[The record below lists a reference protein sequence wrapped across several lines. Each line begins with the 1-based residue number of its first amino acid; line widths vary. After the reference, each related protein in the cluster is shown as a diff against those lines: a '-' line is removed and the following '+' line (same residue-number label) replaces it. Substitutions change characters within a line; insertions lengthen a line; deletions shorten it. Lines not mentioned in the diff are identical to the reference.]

1 METIIDIKHLTKIYR
16 TRKKL
21 PGISG
26 ALKGLFSRQFTETKA
41 VDNISLTVKQGEL
54 VGFLG
59 PNGAGK
65 TTTLK
70 MLSGILYPT
79 AGEIDILGFN
89 PSKRP
94 IELRKQFALVMG
106 NKQQLWWDL
115 PARESFVLLQALY
128 EVPEEKFNVRLRE
141 MAKLLDV
148 EKLLDKQVRNL
159 SLGERMKLE
168 LIAALLHDPK
178 VIFLDEPTLGLDV
191 VAQQK
196 LREFIKHYNQQY
208 KTTILLTSHY
218 MEDIKALCKRVVII
232 DKGKIVYDGDINKLS
247 SEQSETKTIKATFG
261 QAIKPI
267 VLKKYGNIR
276 ALSDQVFEIDIPKS
290 KLQSRLSRLLKDFD
304 VTDLTI
310 TETDIADVL
319 RQLFTH

>member
-1 METIIDIKHLTKIYR
+1 MDPIISIKNLTKIYR
-16 TRKKL
+16 TRKKA
-21 PGISG
+21 PGVGG
-26 ALKGLFSRQFTETKA
+26 AVKGLFSRQHIETKA
-41 VDNISLTVKQGEL
+41 VDNISLTVKKGEL

-70 MLSGILYPT
+70 MLSGILSPT
-79 AGEIDILGFN
+79 SGELDVLGFN

-115 PARESFVLLQALY
+115 PARESFILLKALY
-128 EVPEEKFNVRLRE
+128 EIPEEKFTSRLKE
-141 MAKLLDV
+141 MSKLLDV

-168 LIAALLHDPK
+168 LIASLLHDPK

-196 LREFIKHYNQQY
+196 LREFIKLYNEKYQ
-208 KTTILLTSHY
+208 TTILLTSHY

-232 DKGKIVYDGDINKLS
+232 DKGKIVYDGDINNLS

-261 QAIKPI
+261 QSVKP
-267 VLKKYGNIR
+267 VALKKFGNIR
-276 ALSDQVFEIDIPKS
+276 SLTSQVYEIDIPKA
-290 KLQSRLSRLLKDFD
+290 KLQIRLSRLLKDFD